1 MVLDFETPKPTH
13 CVTPSPKGVHLL
25 ILPHSKQLETKHS
38 NIWACVAHFYS
49 NYHSALKVLEFSI
62 GIFSFVFRNVRR
74 LLGGNI
80 RLLLCGGAPLSATTQ
95 RFMNICFC
103 CPVGQGYG
111 LTESTGAGTIT
122 EGGCCHPRCALCAC
136 QRLGCSV
143 APPICYGL
151 FFKNAWVIK
160 VLINRIVINLGT
172 VIVDRYF

>member
-1 MVLDFETPKPTH
+1 MVLVFETSKPTH
-13 CVTPSPKGVHLL
+13 VTPSPKGVHLL
-25 ILPHSKQLETKHS
+25 ILPNSKQLETKYS

-49 NYHSALKVLEFSI
+49 NYHSALKALEFSI
-62 GIFSFVFRNVRR
+62 GTFSFVFRNVRR

-122 EGGCCHPRCALCAC
+122 EGRCCRPRCPC
-136 QRLGCSV
+136 
-143 APPICYGL
+143 
-151 FFKNAWVIK
+151 
-160 VLINRIVINLGT
+160 VLSEAGV
-172 VIVDRYF
+172 